1 MRGGSRSV
9 RAARFVDLDRG
20 SVKASAPLSLSFPL
34 SANRSN
40 LGVHYSTGGRR
51 KGQNPS
57 RSICC
62 SAAPECMTRRKRPS
76 SRARRSSSLVAGL
89 RGQDRICLEGSE
101 VHWRGS
107 RESGGR
113 KRLIEREG
121 FVCSACRLPQ
131 GSGRAHRGPSA
142 AAAVA
147 DLICGP

>member
-20 SVKASAPLSLSFPL
+20 SVKASASLSVSLSVSL

-76 SRARRSSSLVAGL
+76 SRARRSSLLVAGL
-89 RGQDRICLEGSE
+89 RGQDRICLGGSQVE
-101 VHWRGS
+101 WRGS
-107 RESGGR
+107 CESGGR
-113 KRLIEREG
+113 KRFIEREG
-121 FVCSACRLPQ
+121 FVCGACRLPR
-131 GSGRAHRGPSA
+131 GSGRASRPLRRCS
-142 AAAVA
+142 
-147 DLICGP
+147 IR